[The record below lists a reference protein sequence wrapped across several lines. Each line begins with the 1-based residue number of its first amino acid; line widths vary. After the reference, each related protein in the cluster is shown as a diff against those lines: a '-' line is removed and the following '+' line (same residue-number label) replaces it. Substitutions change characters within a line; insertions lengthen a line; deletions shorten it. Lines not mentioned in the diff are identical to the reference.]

1 MELNQSIE
9 NPLGAGTQVGQAESF
24 VYTPNQNV
32 FATIQGALDKNLQLQ
47 QDNLKKKEEAKKKQ
61 DAEFEK
67 IMMDLQVNPLWDKSL
82 EELSQHIDNVGN
94 LVYSYRASGKPA
106 DVGFYTMLNKEKAR
120 QNSLVGM
127 NEKTFNEI
135 AKIES
140 DMLTNEKIDKEDYKI
155 WKKGFENQKNIED
168 RYDYVYGQPRPGEYF
183 DILKPFS
190 DYFSEEERNGRLTK
204 TNESKQK
211 DGEKAV
217 WTSRNP
223 TERERMLRLA
233 GKNLELTDENG
244 MPRNATEDEFLDYIH
259 KSMKFKYVKE
269 LAPSTASGLT
279 AQQKRT
285 GAAGVRTATS
295 QGFSDYVGLPTDTT
309 PMQVIDNNQ
318 QLISIIPSG
327 VQYMGKP
334 GESKIAPLGGWH
346 IEGKIPGNTQTKTF
360 KDKAEADAWASAN
373 EGGTIAEPEF
383 DEQTNTLTYKTLE
396 TVYVPYDWNK
406 PKFKAQYPNI
416 DVVGLAQQYN
426 TANNKGNPEYYQVPL
441 LGSDDPRNFQ

>member
-9 NPLGAGTQVGQAESF
+9 NPLGAGTQVGQAEAF

-67 IMMDLQVNPLWDKSL
+67 IMMDLQVDPKWDKSL
-82 EELSQHIDNVGN
+82 AEMSEHIDNVGD
-94 LVYSYRASGKPA
+94 LVYKWRASGKPIG
-106 DVGFYTMLNKEKAR
+106 VEFYTTLNKEIAR
-120 QNSLVGM
+120 QNQLKSM
-127 NEKTFNEI
+127 NEKTFD
-135 AKIES
+135 AYTKYKA
-140 DMLTNEKIDKEDYKI
+140 DALANEKVDQADVEL
-155 WKKGFENQKNIED
+155 WEKGLDAQKTIED
-168 RYDYVYGQPRPGEYF
+168 RFNYINDTPKPGEYF

-211 DGEKAV
+211 EGEKAV

-233 GKNLELTDENG
+233 GKNLKLTDENG